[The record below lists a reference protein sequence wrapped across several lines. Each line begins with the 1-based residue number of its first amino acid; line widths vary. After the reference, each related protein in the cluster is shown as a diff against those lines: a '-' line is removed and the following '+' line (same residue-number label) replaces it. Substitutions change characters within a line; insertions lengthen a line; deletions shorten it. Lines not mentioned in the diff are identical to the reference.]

1 MSLTNDSEMS
11 GVVRGAAGTPVAAKP
26 TAVEIPVT
34 VNGARTAEG
43 SEKREPFSETT
54 QTVLVFG
61 QGAIIRLGSH
71 VAPGQLLFLTNE
83 KSKKEVVC
91 QVVRSKHGGGGN
103 DYVELKFTEPAPE
116 FWGIRF
122 GSAPLSAAPLG
133 AAKPAVPAPVGSLEQ
148 KLAELNAVPAAAP
161 PRPPEAPEAKPRV
174 FEPQQAAEGKVAAE
188 SSSQPQ
194 LPTLSEFLAHG
205 ASGPELKAREKA
217 KPTPPSSTVALKEQP
232 ADKAG
237 APGLSSVLLPQ
248 PSPAPGATPFDF
260 AVDEVKIPAW
270 LEPLARNATV
280 PVPAE
285 TEVFDFDSLPVEA
298 VPAAELPAEQ
308 VADQP
313 AEEKHQAASAFS
325 AEGATPNFGSSLA
338 LDARTKAE
346 RGPGGSFRIGWKLA
360 LLVAGLLLAAAVG
373 WYWYTTQP
381 AHVSASSNPPPYAS
395 AKAPETAP
403 VSRETSSPLNSQG
416 SFEAPAAAI
425 RESSLK
431 PIEKN
436 TLEAA
441 NSSALRSAAS
451 SPVRSVPEAESAPEP
466 KKPALGKVRLS
477 APVVKGGAAQQV
489 PASEDPGLALGGV
502 SGGDDNSLSL
512 LGSKSKQPAAPVPVG
527 GDVKPAKLVSS
538 IPPIYPQLART
549 QRLSGD
555 VTIDALIEANGRVS
569 STKVLS
575 GPALLHQAA
584 VDAVKQWKYQAAT
597 LNGQP
602 TAMHLTVVVQF
613 KLQ

>member
-1 MSLTNDSEMS
+1 MSLIKDSEVS
-11 GVVRGAAGTPVAAKP
+11 SVVPAAAGTPVATKP

-61 QGAIIRLGSH
+61 HGAIIRLGSH

-91 QVVRSKHGGGGN
+91 QVVRSKHGGGGS
-103 DYVELKFTEPAPE
+103 DYVELKFTEAAPE

-122 GSAPLSAAPLG
+122 GTAPLG
-133 AAKPAVPAPVGSLEQ
+133 AAKPAGPARVGSLEQ
-148 KLAELNAVPAAAP
+148 KLAELNAVPPPAAGPSPAQ
-161 PRPPEAPEAKPRV
+161 APEAKRKTV
-174 FEPQQAAEGKVAAE
+174 EPLRSSEGKAPAAPE
-188 SSSQPQ
+188 SSSQSK

-205 ASGPELKAREKA
+205 ASGPELKAPEKA
-217 KPTPPSSTVALKEQP
+217 KPAEPAPAPKEL
-232 ADKAG
+232 AAEKAG
-237 APGLSSVLLPQ
+237 APGLSSVLLSKPN
-248 PSPAPGATPFDF
+248 PAPGATNFDF

-280 PVPAE
+280 PVPE
-285 TEVFDFDSLPVEA
+285 TEVVDFDSLPVE
-298 VPAAELPAEQ
+298 VSPAAELPVGRFAEE
-308 VADQP
+308 P
-313 AEEKHQAASAFS
+313 AEEKREAAPVLSA
-325 AEGATPNFGSSLA
+325 AGPTPNFGSSLA
-338 LDARTKAE
+338 LDARSTSAE
-346 RGPGGSFRIGWKLA
+346 SGGGSLRIGWKLA

-381 AHVSASSNPPPYAS
+381 AHVSASSDRAAAPES
-395 AKAPETAP
+395 VKAPEPAP
-403 VSRETSSPLNSQG
+403 VSRETSRPLTSA
-416 SFEAPAAAI
+416 SFEAPGSAT
-425 RESSLK
+425 RDSSPKPTES
-431 PIEKN
+431 N
-436 TLEAA
+436 TFEAT
-441 NSSALRSAAS
+441 SAAG
-451 SPVRSVPEAESAPEP
+451 RSVAASPLRPAPEAVSPPEP

-477 APVVKGGAAQQV
+477 APVVNRGAASQV
-489 PASEDPGLALGGV
+489 TASEDPGLALG
-502 SGGDDNSLSL
+502 SGISGEEANSLSL

-527 GDVKPAKLVSS
+527 GDVKPARLLVS
-538 IPPIYPQLART
+538 IPPVYPQLART

-555 VTIDALIEANGRVS
+555 VTLDALIESNGRVA

-584 VDAVKQWKYQAAT
+584 VEAVRQWKYQPAT